1 MRSQVTRI
9 RRPLTSSELDLALM
23 RKEPSG
29 GENLNDVIKEI
40 SLEHVSLEER
50 RKEANKPLYLVRYE

>member
-1 MRSQVTRI
+1 
-9 RRPLTSSELDLALM
+9 M